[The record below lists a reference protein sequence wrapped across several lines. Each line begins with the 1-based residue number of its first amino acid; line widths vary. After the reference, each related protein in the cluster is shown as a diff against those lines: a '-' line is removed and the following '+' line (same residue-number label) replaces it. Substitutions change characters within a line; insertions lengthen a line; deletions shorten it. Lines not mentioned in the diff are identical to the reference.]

1 MKQGINIKKIIWL
14 LFYQS
19 YNIVLVGTLGYLF
32 VYSIYLRK
40 QSIYFTYIMLFLGG
54 LLLGYIFAD
63 QAYRFLKKN
72 PKQ

>member
-1 MKQGINIKKIIWL
+1 MKQGMNIKKIIWL

-19 YNIVLVGTLGYLF
+19 YNIVLVGTMGYLF
-32 VYSIYLRK
+32 VYSIYLRT

-63 QAYRFLKKN
+63 QAYRFLKRN